1 MWRVEGIEAASLGS
15 DGSVE
20 SNKRTKKFLGINKC
34 KGKIHEKKAAERP
47 LKC

>member
-1 MWRVEGIEAASLGS
+1 MTKRVYEMDVE
-15 DGSVE
+15 GSVE